1 LKADRVS
8 SLFWMAI
15 ALGFIGG
22 SFRLGLGTLEEPG
35 SGLLSFLAGSCLALM
50 ALILFVQSF
59 ARGKGPPSKISAL
72 WEGMK
77 WHRPVII
84 GLVLLG
90 YILAL
95 ESLGFILCSLLLIFF
110 TLKALENFSWGK
122 AALISVMASTFS
134 YLIFS
139 VLLKVMLPKG
149 IFWF

>member
-1 LKADRVS
+1 MKADRVS

-15 ALGFIGG
+15 GLGFIYG
-22 SFRLGLGTLEEPG
+22 SVRLGLGTLREPG
-35 SGLLSFLAGSCLALM
+35 SGLLSLLAGSCLALM
-50 ALILFVQSF
+50 ALILFFQSF
-59 ARGKGPPSKISAL
+59 VRGKGLQIKISAL

-77 WHRPVII
+77 WHRPVTI
-84 GLVLLG
+84 GFVLLG
-90 YILAL
+90 YILGL
-95 ESLGFILCSLLLIFF
+95 ESIGFILCSLLLIFF
-110 TLKALENFSWGK
+110 MLKVLENYSWGK